1 MFGTAICFGLA
12 LLTAETAHFGHGH
25 ALHAGLHQGLA
36 HVLQPERLDDGRDE
50 LHAVFLSPS
59 VMA

>member
-1 MFGTAICFGLA
+1 MFGTAIGLGLA
-12 LLTAETAHFGHGH
+12 LLAAEAAHLSHGH

-36 HVLQPERLDDGRDE
+36 HVFQPERLDDGRDK

-59 VMA
+59 VIE